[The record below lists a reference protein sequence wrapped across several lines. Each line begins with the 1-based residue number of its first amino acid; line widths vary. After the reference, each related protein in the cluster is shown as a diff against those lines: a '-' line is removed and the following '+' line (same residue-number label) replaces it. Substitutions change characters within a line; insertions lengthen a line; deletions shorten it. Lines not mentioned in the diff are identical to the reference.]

1 MLRDKFLT
9 KLQDCL
15 SNQLL
20 QEQIIQDKK
29 ASKSYIQGIIEA
41 IVANLKISI
50 QNIHVCFED
59 ADVGCAAG
67 LTIKSITIDTV
78 DEKGNPIFQKDDM
91 MILHKMLNIEGI
103 SVYCNSY
110 YIPLVQADQA
120 VRFLYLKETIAAQN
134 KPHPD
139 LNYIICPM
147 TLRAQLTMDR
157 HDPDKIKESQ
167 FKVLTDISSLKL
179 NISSSQITIL
189 LRTVNKFLSFGSRQ
203 SHVEFRPTSE
213 HAEPI

>member
-1 MLRDKFLT
+1 M
-9 KLQDCL
+9 
-15 SNQLL
+15 
-20 QEQIIQDKK
+20 
-29 ASKSYIQGIIEA
+29 IEA

-67 LTIKSITIDTV
+67 LTIKSITVDTV
-78 DEKGNPIFQKDDM
+78 DEKGNLIFQKDDM
-91 MILHKMLNIEGI
+91 MVLHKMLNIEGF

-110 YIPLVQADQA
+110 YIPLVQADQE
-120 VRFLYLKETIAAQN
+120 VRFLYLKQTIAPQAQ
-134 KPHPD
+134 PHPD

-157 HDPDKIKESQ
+157 HDPDQIKESQ

-189 LRTVNKFLSFGSRQ
+189 LRTVNKFLSFGCKQ

-213 HAEPI
+213 HPAPVDWLHYLFLSYQ